1 MNENTKQKA
10 QLEIV
15 LAINCLW
22 KLGVILE
29 PWDYVM
35 VLSVDLALD
44 FLCVK
49 LYEVG
54 GVWRLAKINFHFFL
68 VVRECIR
75 NCLNKLVHLPV
86 YLHMLHERAI
96 NAWTSFQS
104 LLIVLVMIQ
113 RLIVVKLQNYQHF
126 VFLFKKDDVEVKT
139 NVRLP
144 VVPIQLWFST
154 TDRSAVW

>member
-1 MNENTKQKA
+1 
-10 QLEIV
+10 
-15 LAINCLW
+15 
-22 KLGVILE
+22 
-29 PWDYVM
+29 
-35 VLSVDLALD
+35 
-44 FLCVK
+44 
-49 LYEVG
+49 
-54 GVWRLAKINFHFFL
+54 
-68 VVRECIR
+68 
-75 NCLNKLVHLPV
+75 
-86 YLHMLHERAI
+86 MLHERAI